1 MKKYLFVD
9 LDDTLF
15 STLGKCAADH
25 DLQAAAFLKDGSA
38 CSYTTATQRTFLQM
52 AADGMTLVPT
62 TARNRDALSRV
73 DIPFNDHKIINYGG
87 VILTPEGQPEA
98 AWMTQMQAQMQ
109 AALPGLQQV
118 MGVIDDYAAA
128 NGYGARARLIEDFG
142 VAFYVVVKDPGKVA
156 ANLVVLAEQAVA
168 PWIAGAGKDFYVH
181 INGNNL
187 AILPKALNK
196 AHAVQYL
203 MTQLRQLHG
212 EIMTMGMGDS
222 RSDAA
227 FMALCDYAVVPKGT
241 QLAGLTVAAL

>member
-15 STLGKCAADH
+15 STPGKCASDH

-38 CSYTTATQRTFLQM
+38 CSYTTAKQRTFLQM
-52 AADGMTLVPT
+52 AVDGMTLVPT
-62 TARNRDALSRV
+62 TARNHDALSRV
-73 DIPFNDHKIINYGG
+73 DIPFSNYKIINYGG
-87 VILTPEGQPEA
+87 VILTPDDCPEA
-98 AWMTQMQAQMQ
+98 AWMERMRTQMN
-109 AALPGLQQV
+109 AALPGLRQI
-118 MGVIDDYAAA
+118 MAIIDDYAVAQ
-128 NGYGARARLIEDFG
+128 GYAARARLIEDFG
-142 VAFYVVVKDPGKVA
+142 LSFYVVVKDPGKVA
-156 ANLVVLAEQAVA
+156 GNLAVIAEHAVA
-168 PWIAGAGKDFYVH
+168 PWIAGEGRDFYVH

-203 MTQLRQLHG
+203 MDTLRQQHG

-222 RSDAA
+222 VSDAS

-241 QLAGLTVAAL
+241 QLASMTVQAL